1 MSVQPRA
8 VLQKVTT
15 SSKPTVGQGNL
26 RVLVVDSMV
35 ILAFLAFLVCCCAG
49 CSCRPRALP
58 TKQEKVKERSN
69 TDTFRGGKGPP
80 GSRTTTVHFLDGP
93 RVVRKRSIPR
103 PVYFVLELRNFATFV
118 PTFVPKQT
126 QKQQ

>member
-35 ILAFLAFLVCCCAG
+35 ILAFLVCCCAG
-49 CSCRPRALP
+49 CSCRPCALP
-58 TKQEKVKERSN
+58 TKQEKVKDLS
-69 TDTFRGGKGPP
+69 DGDPP

-103 PVYFVLELRNFATFV
+103 PVYFVLELRNLATFV
-118 PTFVPKQT
+118 PKQKQT